1 MFNVYINDMLCYKFE
16 IAQKYKKPITYYWFS
31 LGFLLEEYCR
41 LLNKCNI
48 ARGLKSSHYSYEARN
63 ASAVAI
69 SSAWSTSTILA
80 ML

>member
-1 MFNVYINDMLCYKFE
+1 MLCYKFE

-48 ARGLKSSHYSYEARN
+48 LEDSN
-63 ASAVAI
+63 QVI
-69 SSAWSTSTILA
+69 IA
-80 ML
+80 MKLEMLRL

>member
-1 MFNVYINDMLCYKFE
+1 MFNVYINDMLCYKLE
-16 IAQKYKKPITYYWFS
+16 IAQKYKKPIICYWFS

-41 LLNKCNI
+41 LLNICNI
-48 ARGLKSSHYSYEARN
+48 LGFKMGYYSYEARK

-69 SSAWSTSTILA
+69 SSAWSTSTIFS

>member
-1 MFNVYINDMLCYKFE
+1 MFNIYINDMLCYKLE

-48 ARGLKSSHYSYEARN
+48 LEDSN
-63 ASAVAI
+63 QVI
-69 SSAWSTSTILA
+69 IA
-80 ML
+80 MKLEMLRL